1 MSLQDTPQSERLH
14 IAVFGRRNAG
24 KSSLLNAIT
33 DQNVSIVS
41 PVKGTTTDPVRKTM
55 ELLPL
60 GPVLFTDTP
69 GLDDEGELGELRVQ
83 RTYDILN
90 QTDIAIVVAGADTGF
105 GACEEKVMA
114 QIRAKKIPFAA
125 VLNKI
130 DLLKAG
136 APEPALPPADTAGH
150 RPPLFR
156 VSSVTHEGINE
167 LKMGLTHLMPEE
179 LEGPLVADLLQPNEV
194 LVEVIPIDAAAP
206 KGRLILPEQQVL
218 RSALDIHAMV
228 LVTQPQELK
237 QTLAAL
243 TKPPKLVVCDSQAF
257 AEVKAALPPDQ
268 PLISFSIL
276 YARYKGD
283 IQALLDGVRALSS
296 LKDGDRVLIAEG
308 CTHHRQADDIGTVK
322 IPRGLLKF
330 TGKKLIFEHSH
341 GISYPRNLAE
351 YKLIIHC
358 GGCML
363 NRREILYRIHQAH
376 EAGVPITNYGV
387 LLATLQ
393 GILPRTLQPLG
404 LKAN

>member
-41 PVKGTTTDPVRKTM
+41 AVKGTTTDPVRKTM

-69 GLDDEGELGELRVQ
+69 GLDDEGELGALRVQ

-105 GACEEKVMA
+105 GDCEEKLIA
-114 QIRAKKIPFAA
+114 QIRAKKLPFAA

-130 DLLKAG
+130 DLLQPGSAQ
-136 APEPALPPADTAGH
+136 PPLPKPDASG
-150 RPPLFR
+150 RVPPLFR
-156 VSSVTHEGINE
+156 VSSITHEGINE
-167 LKMGLTHLMPEE
+167 LKMGLTHLMPDD
-179 LEGPLVADLLQPNEV
+179 LEGPLVGDLLKPGDV

-218 RSALDIHAMV
+218 RGALDIHAMV
-228 LVTQPQELK
+228 IVTQPQELR

-243 TKPPKLVVCDSQAF
+243 AKPPKLVVCDSQAF

-283 IQALLDGVRALSS
+283 IAALLSGARALAT
-296 LKDGDRVLIAEG
+296 LKDGDRILIAEG

-330 TGKKLIFEHSH
+330 TGKKLVFEHSH
-341 GISYPRNLAE
+341 GISYPRDLKD

-363 NRREILYRIHQAH
+363 NRREILYRIRQAR

-404 LKAN
+404 LQAE